1 MSEEN
6 PSGWAA
12 GWAAFAGVMLIMIG
26 VFQSLAG
33 LVAVIDDEYYVIGP
47 NYTWELDTT
56 TWGWIHLLIGIVLVL
71 SGLGIF
77 SGNVAARTVGVLV
90 ALVSAIANF
99 MWLPYYPVGSVII
112 IAINIAVIWALTAHG
127 RDIAATE

>member
-33 LVAVIDDEYYVIGP
+33 LVAIIDDTYYVVGE
-47 NYTWELDTT
+47 NYTWKMDTT
-56 TWGWIHLLIGIVLVL
+56 TWGWVHLLIGIVVLL
-71 SGLGIF
+71 SGIGIF
-77 SGNVAARTVGVLV
+77 SGNVLARTVGVLV
-90 ALVSAIANF
+90 AVVSAVANF
-99 MWLPYYPVGSVII
+99 MWLPYYPVGSVVI
-112 IAINIAVIWALTAHG
+112 IAVNIAVIWALTAHG
-127 RDIAATE
+127 RDITAAG

>member
-6 PSGWAA
+6 PSAWAA

-33 LVAVIDDEYYVIGP
+33 LVAIIDDEYYVIGP

-56 TWGWIHLLIGIVLVL
+56 TWGWVHLLIGIVVLL
-71 SGLGIF
+71 SGIGIF

-90 ALVSAIANF
+90 AVVSAVANF
-99 MWLPYYPVGSVII
+99 MWLPYYPVGSVVI
-112 IAINIAVIWALTAHG
+112 IAVNIAVIWALTTHG
-127 RDIAATE
+127 RDITAAG